1 MSFSFRSPNKA
12 AGGVRDRPDR
22 LIRSGMT
29 GIVVIDSVAALTSKA
44 EIEGETGE
52 SKTGLQARLVSQAL
66 RKLTAGI
73 GEIRTIRIFIDWLPL
88 GRVSQGV
95 ALGGLSYCSMTGKRL
110 LCRQRAARCS
120 LRSGRLGII
129 PGLFPACRTAGNSA
143 PPFAG
148 TVNVCRSSNSKTN
161 HRAQRP
167 AILGLTAASQ

>member
-52 SKTGLQARLVSQAL
+52 SKTGHQARLVSQAL

-129 PGLFPACRTAGNSA
+129 PFRQSEAYYRSRHIFRKARKASGRSLPCA
-143 PPFAG
+143 PFAF
-148 TVNVCRSSNSKTN
+148 RI
-161 HRAQRP
+161 
-167 AILGLTAASQ
+167 AIG